1 MLTLEEGRLQASN
14 AVSTRF
20 LSEENKRYML
30 QNEKKAQ
37 GFGLKTCP
45 DGPCGSKTEYLLA
58 AYYIF
63 SYLFSFGGC
72 SVAEGSLTVPLSQQV
87 FISVITALFIP
98 PVTCN
103 LNLFIFTCPRD
114 KDLIFFFFYIF
125 SQMERTRAERQN
137 VCAQRTFEQ
146 RHPKDH
152 WPLCYKQRV
161 KLLL

>member
-37 GFGLKTCP
+37 EFGLKTCP

-114 KDLIFFFFYIF
+114 KDLIFFFYIYF
-125 SQMERTRAERQN
+125 HKWKEPG
-137 VCAQRTFEQ
+137 QRG
-146 RHPKDH
+146 RMSVPKGHLNRDIPRITGH
-152 WPLCYKQRV
+152 SVINRE
-161 KLLL
+161 

>member
-114 KDLIFFFFYIF
+114 KDLIFFFFFIF
-125 SQMERTRAERQN
+125 TNGKNQGREAE
-137 VCAQRTFEQ
+137 CLC
-146 RHPKDH
+146 PKDI
-152 WPLCYKQRV
+152 WTETSQGSLAT
-161 KLLL
+161 LL